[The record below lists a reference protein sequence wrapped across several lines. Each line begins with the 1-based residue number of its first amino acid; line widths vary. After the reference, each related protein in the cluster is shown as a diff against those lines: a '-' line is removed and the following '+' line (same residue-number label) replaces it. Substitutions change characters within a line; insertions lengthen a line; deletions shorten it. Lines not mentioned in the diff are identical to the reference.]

1 MGAIDETA
9 CRHRRADPV
18 GSSGWCGKRRS
29 WPPSAGRCQPV
40 SIEVVSSAGDDALH
54 RRLTTAAVAL
64 PVVVAAVL
72 ALPTSIFALALALV
86 AVGASI
92 EWARIATPRRVA
104 GYGFALVV
112 AGSVLLVW
120 IAGAQWLGWLRL
132 LCAVSIAWWG
142 VALVWVIRFEHG
154 HDVEVLDGAFTNGVV
169 GWVIIV
175 PAWAGLVYVHA
186 SGEDGPLRVLFILLV
201 VWAADTGAYFA
212 GRRFGARKLAAH
224 TSPGKS
230 IEGAAGG
237 MAVVGMLGVLTGL
250 WLQLPVVL
258 VVLLTLL
265 CVAVGALSVLG
276 DLMESLV
283 KRRSGVKDSGN
294 LFPGHG
300 GILDRMDSL
309 TAAAPAF
316 AIGFDILGTLR

>member
-1 MGAIDETA
+1 M
-9 CRHRRADPV
+9 
-18 GSSGWCGKRRS
+18 
-29 WPPSAGRCQPV
+29 
-40 SIEVVSSAGDDALH
+40 SIEVVSTAGGDSFY
-54 RRLTTAAVAL
+54 RRLITAVVAIPL
-64 PVVVAAVL
+64 VVAAVL
-72 ALPTSIFALALALV
+72 ALPSVTLGLVLAVV

-92 EWARIATPRRVA
+92 EWARIATPRRIT

-112 AGSVLLVW
+112 AVSVLLLW
-120 IAGAQWLGWLRL
+120 IAGSQWLGWLRVI
-132 LCAVSIAWWG
+132 CAVSIAWWC

-154 HDVEVLDGAFTNGVV
+154 HDVEVLDGVFASGVV
-169 GWVIIV
+169 GWMVIV

-186 SGEDGPLRVLFILLV
+186 SGEDGPARVLFILLV

-212 GRRFGARKLAAH
+212 GRRFGVRKLAAN

-230 IEGAAGG
+230 VEGAAGG
-237 MAVVGMLGVLTGL
+237 MAVVGMLGIVTGL
-250 WLQLPVVL
+250 WQQFPVEL
-258 VVLLTLL
+258 VVALTLL

-294 LFPGHG
+294 LLPGHG

-316 AIGFDILGTLR
+316 AIGFDILGMLR

>member
-1 MGAIDETA
+1 M
-9 CRHRRADPV
+9 
-18 GSSGWCGKRRS
+18 
-29 WPPSAGRCQPV
+29 
-40 SIEVVSSAGDDALH
+40 SIEVVSTAGGDSFH
-54 RRLTTAAVAL
+54 RRLITAVVAIPL
-64 PVVVAAVL
+64 VVAAVL
-72 ALPTSIFALALALV
+72 ALPSVSFGLVLAVV

-92 EWARIATPRRVA
+92 EWARIATPRRIT

-112 AGSVLLVW
+112 AVSVLLLW
-120 IAGAQWLGWLRL
+120 IAGSQWLGWLRVI
-132 LCAVSIAWWG
+132 CAVSIAWWC

-154 HDVEVLDGAFTNGVV
+154 HDVEVLDGVFASGVV
-169 GWVIIV
+169 GWMVIV

-186 SGEDGPLRVLFILLV
+186 SGEDGPARVLFILLV

-212 GRRFGARKLAAH
+212 GRRFGVRKLAAN

-230 IEGAAGG
+230 VEGAAGG
-237 MAVVGMLGVLTGL
+237 MAVVGMLGIVTGL
-250 WLQLPVVL
+250 WQQFPVEL
-258 VVLLTLL
+258 VVVLTLL
-265 CVAVGALSVLG
+265 CVAVSALSVLG

-294 LFPGHG
+294 LLPGHG

-316 AIGFDILGTLR
+316 AIGFDILGMLR